1 MKNIK
6 LKKHSKKE
14 LLLEMMLAVIIM
26 FVPAAPMSDTD
37 LEIPFILFGLL
48 MGGLFIFLGFLHR
61 YYGLIVCACIGV
73 TIAIMKLYGGYG
85 SFAHFI
91 DLLF

>member
-6 LKKHSKKE
+6 QKKRSKKE
-14 LLLEMMLAVIIM
+14 SLLEMMLAVIIM
-26 FVPAAPMSDTD
+26 FVPAAPMNDTD

-48 MGGLFIFLGFLHR
+48 MGGLFIFLGFLHK
-61 YYGLIVCACIGV
+61 YYGLIICACIGIA
-73 TIAIMKLYGGYG
+73 IAIMKIYGGYG

-91 DLLF
+91 ELLF